1 MDNYDREKAI
11 VAFVNAGKN
20 AAAAMRLFGEHL
32 IIIEETPG
40 SLNNWGAF
48 DAYID
53 VQALAEHRD
62 ELCEGL
68 RILEQPLEQDFK
80 AEANAE
86 DLHKGYHVKP
96 FYRKG
101 RW

>member
-1 MDNYDREKAI
+1 MNDNEREKAI
-11 VAFVNAGKN
+11 IAFVNAGKN

-32 IIIEETPG
+32 IVIEETPG

-53 VQALAEHRD
+53 AQALAEHKE
-62 ELCEGL
+62 ELC
-68 RILEQPLEQDFK
+68 RVLEQPLEQDFK

-86 DLHKGYHVKP
+86 DLRKGYHVKP
-96 FYRKG
+96 FYHKG